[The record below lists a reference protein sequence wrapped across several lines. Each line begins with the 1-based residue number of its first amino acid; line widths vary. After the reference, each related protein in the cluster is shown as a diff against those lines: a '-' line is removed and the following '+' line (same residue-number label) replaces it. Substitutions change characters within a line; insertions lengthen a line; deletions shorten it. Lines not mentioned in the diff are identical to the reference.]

1 MSEPIRPED
10 VAGHKIKVL
19 PSEVFEVFNDLI
31 ARSFSN
37 GQATVMQKDVV
48 DALVEKG
55 FSKEQIFAQKLL
67 DVVEAYRAKGWEVE
81 YDKPGFNETYGAA
94 FIFSH

>member
-10 VAGHKIKVL
+10 VAGHKTKVL

-31 ARSFSN
+31 ARSFNN

-48 DALVEKG
+48 DALVAKG
-55 FSKEQIFAQKLL
+55 FSKEEIFAQKLL
-67 DVVEAYRAKGWEVE
+67 DVEEAYRAKGWQVE